1 MPGLTESQGKIVRSI
16 VQTVPDAGLGQLT
29 GVLSAQMGEHTMADV
44 RDIVMIEMKDRKVRA
59 IVFSPF
65 LSLCTKNQPG
75 KSQSRFPFV
84 LPTLLWNA
92 LVDRAPKLMIQARDM
107 ASRWES
113 EDLLPY
119 IFNQACDEAIIG
131 IQDNDP
137 AFAPVIE
144 CLNKASPTGV
154 RDLVGFLKMSALL
167 RDVLLELP
175 LWVSRMNAD
184 DALSVRLAYRDATNL
199 AADGPA
205 RLFEVIYTNLDS
217 PWTIMRIISSALDRP
232 TDQFVANTDMALFG
246 ELLLGQVETL
256 VETFGEVNL
265 DEGLS
270 AGNALA
276 KAAKTIISITT
287 DFEDHIVL
295 GKNGP
300 WGRRIARSKR
310 DLTNAAEALLNQID
324 GLLPRALPVAA
335 AARNTRALNRTPN
348 IDVAPEPLAEAR
360 LEAILVFMAAVRSIA
375 SVSGIGVLRTRVL
388 TETQEFLEYYGKGAL
403 ALLTDFDVSSEAVR
417 QRIHAVAK
425 YVALVHDEATAEQLR
440 RRAIPTGRR

>member
-29 GVLSAQMGEHTMADV
+29 AVLSAQMGEHTMADV
-44 RDIVMIEMKDRKVRA
+44 RDIVMMEMKDRKVRS

-75 KSQSRFPFV
+75 KTQSRFPFA

-92 LVDRAPKLMIQARDM
+92 LTDRAPKLMVQARDM

-119 IFNQACDEAIIG
+119 IFNQACDEAVIG
-131 IQDNDP
+131 LQDNDP

-144 CLNKASPTGV
+144 CLNKASSTGV
-154 RDLVGFLKMSALL
+154 RDLIGFLKMSALL

-175 LWVSRMNAD
+175 LWVTRMNAD
-184 DALSVRLAYRDATNL
+184 DALSVRLAYRDAANI
-199 AADGPA
+199 ASDGPA

-217 PWTIMRIISSALDRP
+217 PWTILRILSAALDRP
-232 TDQFVANTDMALFG
+232 TDQVVANSDMALFG
-246 ELLLGQVETL
+246 ELLLEQVEKL
-256 VETFGEVNL
+256 VETIGEVNL
-265 DEGLS
+265 DEGHS
-270 AGNALA
+270 AGTAIA
-276 KAAKTIISITT
+276 TAAKTIIAITT
-287 DFEDHIVL
+287 DFEDNLVL

-310 DLTNAAEALLNQID
+310 DLTNAAEALLNQIE
-324 GLLPRALPVAA
+324 GLLPRALPITAA
-335 AARNTRALNRTPN
+335 TKNARALNRSPN
-348 IDVAPEPLAEAR
+348 VDVAPEPTAEAR
-360 LEAILVFMAAVRSIA
+360 LEAILVFMSSVRSIA

-388 TETQEFLEYYGKGAL
+388 TETQEFLEYYAKGAV
-403 ALLTDFDVSSEAVR
+403 ALLTDFDVSTEAVR
-417 QRIHAVAK
+417 ARIHATAK

-440 RRAIPTGRR
+440 RRAIIAARR

>member
-29 GVLSAQMGEHTMADV
+29 SVLSAQMGEHTMADV
-44 RDIVMIEMKDRKVRA
+44 RDIVMMEMKDRKVRA

-65 LSLCTKNQPG
+65 LSLCTKNRPDRA
-75 KSQSRFPFV
+75 QSRFPFA

-92 LVDRAPKLMIQARDM
+92 LTDRAPKLMMQARDM

-119 IFNQACDEAIIG
+119 IFNQACDEAING
-131 IQDNDP
+131 LQENDP

-154 RDLVGFLKMSALL
+154 RDLIGFLRMSALL
-167 RDVLLELP
+167 RDALLELP

-184 DALSVRLAYRDATNL
+184 DALSIRLAYRDA
-199 AADGPA
+199 AAIAVDGPA
-205 RLFEVIYTNLDS
+205 RLFEVIYTNLEA
-217 PWTIMRIISSALDRP
+217 PWTILRIISAALDRP
-232 TDQFVANTDMALFG
+232 TDQFVANMDLGLFG
-246 ELLLGQVETL
+246 ELLLGQVEKL
-256 VETFGEVNL
+256 GETIGEVNL
-265 DEGLS
+265 EKGAS
-270 AGNALA
+270 AGNAVA
-276 KAAKTIISITT
+276 TAAKTLISIAT
-287 DFEDHIVL
+287 DFEDNLVL

-300 WGRRIARSKR
+300 WARRIARSKR
-310 DLTNAAEALLNQID
+310 DLTNGCEALLNEVE
-324 GLLPRALPVAA
+324 GLLPRALPTAA
-335 AARNTRALNRTPN
+335 ASKNARASNRTPN
-348 IDVAPEPLAEAR
+348 IDLAPDPIAEAR
-360 LEAILVFMAAVRSIA
+360 LEAILVFMAAVRSSA

-388 TETQEFLEYYGKGAL
+388 TEAQEFLEYYGKAAI

-417 QRIHAVAK
+417 ERIQAVAK